1 MNALSE
7 PILGAPGHVIVI
19 SQAKNEQKVD
29 EVVPIYL
36 GKYRY
41 WWKMVGEFWAH

>member
-1 MNALSE
+1 MNAFSE
-7 PILGAPGHVIVI
+7 PILGATSHVTVI
-19 SQAKNEQKVD
+19 LQAKNEQKVD

-41 WWKMVGEFWAH
+41 